1 MALIGVPLVALLI
14 SVALVAPARAI
25 GQRYGI
31 TARRST
37 MVPEERVAVFGGAA
51 IVGAIL
57 LSLAVFG
64 ALPRWL
70 GLGVAALWV
79 IGVVDDARELRPY
92 QKLLGQIVVAAGV
105 ALALPRFHFTPWFA
119 ADLGLEI
126 LWLVGTSNAF
136 NLIDGIDG
144 LSGGAG
150 IIAALAMAATGMLHH
165 NTALTLEGFAVAGGL
180 AGFLVFNFPPASIF
194 MGDSGAL
201 AVGMLLG
208 AMALQGGALATNS
221 RVTKYVFPILV
232 MLMPLLDTL
241 IVSVSRFATQN
252 PISRRGVD
260 HSHHRLIA
268 LGLSDLATD
277 AVCWSVALFG
287 ALMALVAALPPHV
300 YLVTML
306 PLIAVAVAMLAVF
319 MVDLTFEI
327 LPPVLVH
334 SHVRGA
340 ARFLL
345 SFSYKRRIAEALLDS
360 TLIAAAFFFGSM
372 LRYNFHI
379 FDWQARELIRSMP
392 AVWLAT
398 YGAFALA
405 GIYRGI
411 WRYTGLSDGMRF
423 ANGAIL
429 AAIFLLILS
438 KVMPAS
444 VSGSILVL
452 FALLLFN
459 LLVITRSSFQ
469 LIRNGLLRLAAGERV
484 LVIGTSRAG
493 GTALGYLRSDRPHG
507 FRVVGFLD
515 EDAVTHNERVP
526 EHLVL
531 GKIADLPNVYEASRF
546 DRILLASDSI
556 SSEDLSAIR
565 DFAAPRGIAV
575 HRFSIHMDDVA
586 FDAKLEPALSISNPG
601 ASSVR
606 T

>member
-1 MALIGVPLVALLI
+1 MPLLGVPLVALLL

-25 GQRYGI
+25 GLHYSI
-31 TARRST
+31 TARRS
-37 MVPEERVAVFGGAA
+37 MAAPDERVAVFGGVA

-57 LSLAVFG
+57 LSLGVFG

-70 GLGVAALWV
+70 GLSVAALWM
-79 IGVVDDARELRPY
+79 IGVVDDAHELRPY

-119 ADLGLEI
+119 ADLALEI
-126 LWLVGTSNAF
+126 FWLVGTSNAF

-144 LSGGAG
+144 LSSGTG
-150 IIAALAMAATGMLHH
+150 IVAALAMAATGLLHH
-165 NTALTLEGFAVAGGL
+165 NIALTLEGLAVAGGL
-180 AGFLVFNFPPASIF
+180 AGFLWFNFPPASIF

-221 RVTKYVFPILV
+221 RVTKYAFPILV

-268 LGLSDLATD
+268 LGLSDRATD

-287 ALMALVAALPPHV
+287 AVMALVAVLLPHV

-319 MVDLTFEI
+319 MIDLTFEI
-327 LPPVLVH
+327 LPPVMVH
-334 SHVRGA
+334 SRVRGA

-345 SFSYKRRIAEALLDS
+345 SFSYKRRIAEAFLDS

-379 FDWQARELIRSMP
+379 LDWQARELMRSMP

-438 KVMPAS
+438 KVMP
-444 VSGSILVL
+444 VMISGSILVL
-452 FALLLFN
+452 FAVLLFN

-484 LVIGTSRAG
+484 LVVGTGRAG
-493 GTALGYLRSDRPHG
+493 GTALGYLGSDRPRG

-515 EDAVTHNERVP
+515 EDLPTHRDRVP
-526 EHLVL
+526 GHMVL
-531 GKIADLPNVYEASRF
+531 GKIADLPEVYQTSPF

-556 SSEDLSAIR
+556 SADGLAAIR
-565 DFAAPRGIAV
+565 DFATPRGIAL
-575 HRFSIHMDDVA
+575 HRFSIRMDDVA
-586 FDAKLEPALSISNPG
+586 CDATAAPALSIANPG
-601 ASSVR
+601 ASSAR